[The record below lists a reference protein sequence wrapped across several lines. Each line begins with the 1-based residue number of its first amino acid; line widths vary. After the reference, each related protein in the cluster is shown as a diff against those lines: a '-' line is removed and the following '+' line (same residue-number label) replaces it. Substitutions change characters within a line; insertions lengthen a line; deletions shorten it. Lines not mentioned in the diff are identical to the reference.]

1 MRCRYR
7 WLLLFLLTL
16 LVVSLFNPSLA
27 FSLPI
32 ASPQDVV
39 INEFL
44 ADPASGLS
52 GDANDDGVRDA
63 SDDEFIELVN
73 TTSMALDLSSF
84 VITDSIATRH
94 VFPAGTII
102 GPGQGIVVFGGG
114 NPTGSFGG
122 AQVYTASTGSLSLNN
137 SGDTIS
143 LLDPN
148 STIIDTV
155 NYSALASN
163 DQSLTRSP
171 DLTGPFVL
179 HSQAQG
185 SGGAL
190 FSPGTRI
197 DGTPFASPVPEP
209 STLLLIGSGFIGL
222 MGFKRWLVLA
232 KFYEKRD

>member
-1 MRCRYR
+1 MKRMYS
-7 WLLLFLLTL
+7 LLSLIPFIFI
-16 LVVSLFNPSLA
+16 VFSLFNPYVA

-32 ASPQDVV
+32 ASPQDIV

-52 GDANDDGVRDA
+52 GDANGDGVRDA

-73 TTSMALDLSSF
+73 TTSMTLDLSSF
-84 VITDSIATRH
+84 VITDSISPRH
-94 VFPAGTII
+94 IFPTGTII
-102 GPGQGIVVFGGG
+102 GPGQSIVVFGGG

-143 LLDPN
+143 LLSPA

-155 NYSALASN
+155 SYGSIAAK

-197 DGTPFASPVPEP
+197 DGTPFASPVPES

-222 MGFKRWLVLA
+222 MGIKRWSVLEDLIR
-232 KFYEKRD
+232 KQI